1 MTGPVKPPVGPAGS
15 VPTPSV
21 EARTPA
27 GTDFRAQLDASREA
41 SASVASARPVAKAGE
56 LDSLVT
62 AMREGRIDAA
72 QAVETLVARAL
83 DSETARGLSPSARAA
98 LEQHLRTTL
107 ADDPAMS
114 QLVRDLERAR

>member
-15 VPTPSV
+15 IPTPSV

-27 GTDFRAQLDASREA
+27 GTDFRAQLDASPEA
-41 SASVASARPVAKAGE
+41 SASAASARPVAKSGE

-83 DSETARGLSPSARAA
+83 DSETARGLSPTARAA